1 MFWNKK
7 KNEPKGKSLKEE
19 VIDLLKDLRSKEETL
34 TIEWDAGGDNTLV
47 NFYLNDKTPI
57 YDRNDNSVFYKLRDH
72 LIDKFELP
80 NAGEYYNDGMAML
93 ALDENDEVLITYSEI
108 AYYDDYDN
116 EVDEIDDIVVE
127 HSLKLD
133 FNKFNSLNFFGEFSN
148 LPIKSEDYFR
158 IQQEFSISA
167 SLENELKELIKDQFY
182 KNPILTQDLISISFG
197 GEISE
202 AQIIIN
208 DISYYKH
215 IVAKDNVNKTE
226 PLF

>member
-7 KNEPKGKSLKEE
+7 KNDPREKSLKEE

-34 TIEWDAGGDNTLV
+34 TIKWDAGGDNTLV
-47 NFYLNDKTPI
+47 NFYLNNITPVYDK
-57 YDRNDNSVFYKLRDH
+57 YDNSVFHKLRDH
-72 LIDKFELP
+72 IIDKFELP
-80 NAGEYYNDGMAML
+80 NAGEYYNDGEAKL
-93 ALDENDEVLITYSEI
+93 LLDENDEVLITYSEI

-127 HSLKLD
+127 HSLKID
-133 FNKFNSLNFFGEFSN
+133 FDKFSSLNFFGEFSSF
-148 LPIKSEDYFR
+148 PTKSEDYFR

-167 SLENELKELIKDQFY
+167 ALEKELKELIKDQFY

-197 GEISE
+197 GEINE
-202 AQIIIN
+202 TQIIIN

-215 IVAKDNVNKTE
+215 VVEKDNVNKTE